1 MSKIL
6 AIGHKQDS
14 LTYLIARL
22 KNLMPQCT
30 VLTAHSGP
38 EGIEKA
44 EAEPPDMILID
55 TKMPG
60 THGFDV
66 FKRLKSGKSTKHIPV
81 VMLTDDTTDSKSCV
95 KGLEF
100 GAHAF
105 LDKSIDENVLIAQI
119 NALLRTKKQEDLL
132 RKEKDRIEALLRRA
146 QKTEAISTLAGGIA
160 HDFNNI
166 LTAIIGYTEIA
177 LGRASQDTP
186 IHNNLEEVLKAGYR
200 ARDLVKQLLTFSRQ
214 SEQEQKPLQIGLI
227 LKEAIKMLRASLP
240 TSIEIRQVIKNDCWK
255 IMADPIQIY
264 QVLMNLCTNAAHS
277 MHEEGGILEVA
288 LTNVELDSQF
298 TARHPDL
305 KPGPYVKLTVS
316 DTGHGIPLSIIK
328 KVFDPHFANEN
339 EGDGTGLGLT
349 VVHGIVKNHGGAITV
364 NSEHNKGS
372 VFNIFFPR
380 IAAESLPKIDISTTF
395 PRGNERI
402 LFVDDERVL
411 AELGEQL
418 LVPLGY
424 KVTTQT
430 KSIEALETFKAQ
442 PEKFDL
448 VMTDMTMPDMTG
460 FELARKLLQTR
471 SDLPIILFSGFSKM
485 VTEEKAKAIGIREFV
500 MKPIDISEMAK
511 IVRRALD
518 NKAPRGGT
526 R

>member
-1 MSKIL
+1 MPRIL
-6 AIGHKQDS
+6 AIDHKQDN
-14 LTYLIARL
+14 LTTLITRL
-22 KNLMPQCT
+22 KNHMPDCT
-30 VLTAHSGP
+30 FIKAQSGP

-44 EAEPPDMILID
+44 EAEPPDIILID
-55 TKMPG
+55 IKMPR
-60 THGFDV
+60 TDGFEAL
-66 FKRLKSGKSTKHIPV
+66 RLLKSCKTTKHIPV
-81 VMLTDDTTDSKSCV
+81 LMITDDTTDGKSCV

-100 GAHAF
+100 GAHGF
-105 LDKSIDENVLIAQI
+105 LDNSIDENILIAQI
-119 NALLRTKKQEDLL
+119 NASLRTKKHEDFL
-132 RKEKDRIEALLRRA
+132 RKEKYRTEALLRRA

-214 SEQEQKPLQIGLI
+214 SEQEQKPLQVGLI

-240 TSIEIRQVIKNDCWK
+240 ASIEIRQVIKNDCWK
-255 IMADPIQIY
+255 VMADPIQIY

-277 MHEEGGILEVA
+277 MHEEGGILKVA

-298 TARHPDL
+298 TARHPDV
-305 KPGPYVKLTVS
+305 KPGSYVKLTVS
-316 DTGHGIPLSIIK
+316 DTGQGIPLSIIK
-328 KVFDPHFANEN
+328 KIFDPHFTNEKGGN
-339 EGDGTGLGLT
+339 GAGLGLT
-349 VVHGIVKNHGGAITV
+349 VVHGIVNNHGGAITV
-364 NSEHNKGS
+364 NSKHNKGT

-380 IAAESLPKIDISTTF
+380 IAAESLPKIDISTTL

-411 AELGEQL
+411 AELGEQVL
-418 LVPLGY
+418 EPLGY

-448 VMTDMTMPDMTG
+448 VVTDMTMPDMTG
-460 FELARKLLQTR
+460 FELAGKLLQTR
-471 SDLPIILFSGFSKM
+471 SDLPIILCSGFSEM